1 MDIEKVVEMGI
12 LIDFYGE
19 LLTQK
24 QKDAVNL
31 YYGEDY
37 SLGEISEILKI
48 SRQAVYDTLKRAEK
62 ILRSYEDKLGL
73 IDRFNLRKDRIHLI
87 EDGLESIEK
96 QIEGNIKSKEA
107 VEEIQKLKE
116 TCKELLR

>member
-1 MDIEKVVEMGI
+1 MDIEKIVEMGM

-31 YYGEDY
+31 YYGENY
-37 SLGEISEILKI
+37 SLGEISEILDI
-48 SRQAVYDTLKRAEK
+48 SRQAIYDTLKRAEK
-62 ILRSYEDKLGL
+62 ILKSYEEKLGL
-73 IDRFNLRKDRIHLI
+73 IDRFNLRR
-87 EDGLESIEK
+87 DGLYEIEK
-96 QIEGNIKSKEA
+96 GLEDLKINIEANSKKEQLIK
-107 VEEIQKLKE
+107 EIENLKE